1 MRKLVLMVLLVATV
15 VWGGCGEGGKTRA
28 HTAAPSTT
36 ATESPLSVVQA
47 YVDDFNR
54 GDVTAAVMQF
64 ASDAQFITPLGRC
77 SPCVG
82 RDAIRAKLEGAVA
95 AKTQLSMT
103 NPRTSG
109 DTVTAPS
116 SLTSPQLPPG
126 VTRALGTF
134 TATVRDG
141 QIVRSTMEYDAS
153 DPQTAALL
161 AISAAPAPSQPPRS
175 AASQPPG

>member
-1 MRKLVLMVLLVATV
+1 MRKLVLMVLLVATM
-15 VWGGCGEGGKTRA
+15 VWGGCGRSGKTTTP
-28 HTAAPSTT
+28 TAGPT
-36 ATESPLSVVQA
+36 ATATASPLSVVQA
-47 YVDDFNR
+47 YIDGVNR

-64 ASDAQFITPLGRC
+64 SSDAQFITPVGGC

-95 AKTQLSMT
+95 AKTQLSIT
-103 NPRTSG
+103 NPQISG
-109 DTVTAPS
+109 DTVTTPA

-126 VTRALGTF
+126 VNRAVGTF

-161 AISAAPAPSQPPRS
+161 AIRAAPAPSQPS
-175 AASQPPG
+175 N